1 MKHCL
6 GVQKIHLTANAEY
19 TETEVFSR
27 ASKTS
32 AVSTAQRG
40 GADHTSSV
48 PSIQQAS
55 YNQVTICLHY
65 VVLNDM
71 YLDCRVNVVVP
82 KFISNSSV

>member
-1 MKHCL
+1 MKLCL

-32 AVSTAQRG
+32 VASTAQRSR
-40 GADHTSSV
+40 ADHTSSV
-48 PSIQQAS
+48 LSIQQAS
-55 YNQVTICLHY
+55 YNLQICLHY